1 MTILD
6 AFKRFLKGSDS
17 KALMDIEANT
27 DINSAKTN
35 TSGTGQTGKIKNK
48 GTVQIDNSTNYN
60 FTINI
65 PPDGDISEETKKFL
79 REEFSKNNIQF
90 LFQPSDHEI
99 EDYNKFEKQSPQTDI
114 IEFFKDKIS
123 PEDLQCL
130 RTGLYVG
137 ELTKTNKN
145 RAVQIKDRASLRGK
159 RTHNIINIASAGY
172 FELYIKPLFENKPIE
187 EARQDYEEIVTF
199 LPEFIFVHNNM
210 SEQDI
215 ISELKKKITQK
226 EKYHLQV
233 KQIIISGLGSSV
245 KTITSAHPIIIK
257 KYPNYSVSLTTSDN
271 NTLKQAK
278 LIINLSN
285 SES

>member
-6 AFKRFLKGSDS
+6 AFKRFLKGSDP

-65 PPDGDISEETKKFL
+65 PSDGDISEETKKFL

-99 EDYNKFEKQSPQTDI
+99 EDYNKFEKRSPQTDI

-245 KTITSAHPIIIK
+245 KTITSAHPKIIK

>member
-99 EDYNKFEKQSPQTDI
+99 EDYNKFEKRSPQTNI

-245 KTITSAHPIIIK
+245 KTITSTHPKIIK

-278 LIINLSN
+278 LIINLLN